1 MVTDLEESRR
11 LKFKTEKGGGAEEAL
26 GGFLAIGIALK
37 MGMRSGAENR
47 RCFLAVSEEQR
58 APPTPTLTT
67 TPPPQTTRPPPPP
80 AEEPRPTPPAAQIG
94 IMSIMSET
102 TAKHPWT

>member
-67 TPPPQTTRPPPPP
+67 TPPHMTRRPPSPT
-80 AEEPRPTPPAAQIG
+80 AEVPCPMHPGLKIG